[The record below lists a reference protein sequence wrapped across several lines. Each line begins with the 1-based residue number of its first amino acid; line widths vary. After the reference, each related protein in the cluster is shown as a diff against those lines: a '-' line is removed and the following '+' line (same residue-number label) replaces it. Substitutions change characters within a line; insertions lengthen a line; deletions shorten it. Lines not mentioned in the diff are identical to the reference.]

1 MWSDLQEY
9 SFESLWSP
17 YFFIYILILGVLYFL
32 ITGPYRHKF
41 GGKDTDR
48 PSVKEQIWF
57 YTGLLILYILKGS
70 PLDVMIHITLT
81 AHMTQLVIY
90 LFVFPIFIIKGLPKW
105 IWKKIYYAPM
115 IKPAVDLLTNPIIA
129 LLLFY
134 GLFSLYHIPAVFN
147 FVNSEPIASTFM
159 SIILLIAAFI
169 VNLPIVSPIEELNK
183 LKPLLK
189 IAYVLAS
196 AVLIT
201 PACVIIIFAKV
212 PIYASYTNVLDQQLG
227 GVIMKVMQEIV
238 YGFIYTS
245 IFFKWFNQKEVR
257 KIDPLPENVVK

>member
-1 MWSDLQEY
+1 MWSSLQD
-9 SFESLWSP
+9 FGFKDLWSP
-17 YFFIYILILGVLYFL
+17 YFLLYVSILGVLYFI
-32 ITGPYRHKF
+32 ITGPYRNKF

-48 PSVKEQIWF
+48 PSVKEQLWF
-57 YTGLLILYILKGS
+57 YIGLLILYILKGS
-70 PLDVMIHITLT
+70 PLNVMAHITLT

-90 LFVFPIFIIKGLPKW
+90 LFVLPIFIIKGLPKW
-105 IWKKIYYAPM
+105 VWKKIYYAPM
-115 IKPAVDLLTNPIIA
+115 VKPAIDLLTKPVIA

-134 GLFSLYHIPAVFN
+134 GLLSLYHIPGIFN

-201 PACVIIIFAKV
+201 PACVIIIFAKE
-212 PIYASYTNVLDQQLG
+212 PIYASYPNVLDQQLG
-227 GVIMKVMQEIV
+227 GVIMKVGQEIV

-245 IFFKWFNQKEVR
+245 IFFKWFTQKEVR
-257 KIDPLPENVVK
+257 KIDPIPENVVK